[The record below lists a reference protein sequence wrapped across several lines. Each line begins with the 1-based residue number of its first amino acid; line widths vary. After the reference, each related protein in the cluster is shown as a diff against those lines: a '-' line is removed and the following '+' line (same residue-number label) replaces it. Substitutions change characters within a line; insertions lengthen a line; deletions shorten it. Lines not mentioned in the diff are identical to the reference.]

1 MHSFHDTIS
10 SFLHFSPHSLLY
22 FFVFNNSCP
31 FNMSYSIIIIMIGH
45 RNIFIQDV
53 DLSESTSLTH
63 LLNRHTREDDED
75 VETQMIKHSPFCGQ
89 KQFAD
94 LINNN
99 TGLSIIDLNIQNIFA
114 RFDELVCFIETINDD
129 HTVSAICLNECWLS
143 DEHDLSVL
151 HLEGYNMYFQREN
164 RVGHGLCG
172 LIVYIHET
180 FLARKLLLRT
190 LICLGITCV
199 YSYRTVHKLAKIYTM

>member
-10 SFLHFSPHSLLY
+10 SFLHLSLHLLLY
-22 FFVFNNSCP
+22 LLVFNDSCL
-31 FNMSYSIIIIMIGH
+31 FNTSYNIIIIMIGH
-45 RNIFIQDV
+45 RNRFIQDV

-75 VETQMIKHSPFCGQ
+75 VETQMIKHSPFYGQ

-114 RFDELVCFIETINDD
+114 KFDELVCFIETINVD

-151 HLEGYNMYFQREN
+151 HLEGYNMYFQRGN
-164 RVGHGLCG
+164 RVGHGHCG
-172 LIVYIHET
+172 LIVY
-180 FLARKLLLRT
+180 R
-190 LICLGITCV
+190 V
-199 YSYRTVHKLAKIYTM
+199 YA